1 MKVSRLH
8 LMPDRRERFALLEP
22 KIWLD
27 SSLLRTWV
35 IAEPALI
42 VRFLR
47 DPNAVIL
54 SIDELLEAIERAYGI
69 EFHNVRYAARH
80 LPLFLEGKTHSGRR
94 RDFSHYLAGRLAE
107 LDASL
112 PGVIE
117 RHLLPLREKGRVE
130 LVSEVTGPM
139 VRAINGILVGRPL
152 SRDVDSLN
160 LLDLFALNKSVARLK
175 DLDRRVKQALEF
187 LKTDHEDEALL
198 AERFTALAMGF
209 ETLMTMLTEGLVSA
223 FNKCARDFADHAALP
238 DHPIETGVPV
248 SYRKIES
255 DREISGREF
264 KAGDLLRLQLQTLGY
279 VPREAERGWM
289 FGSGVHSCVGKQ
301 VSLRI
306 WTEFK
311 KAFDTMRLRGAVKS
325 YELASSHYSL
335 RHNCVHIEVSG

>member
-1 MKVSRLH
+1 VKVSRLH
-8 LMPDRRERFALLEP
+8 LMPDRRDRFALLEP

-54 SIDELLEAIERAYGI
+54 NVDELLEAIERAYGV

-80 LPLFLEGKTHSGRR
+80 LPLFLEGKAHSERR

-117 RHLLPLREKGRVE
+117 RHLLPLREKGLVE

-152 SRDVDSLN
+152 SADVDSLN
-160 LLDLFALNKSVARLK
+160 LLDLFALNKSVARFK
-175 DLDRRVKQALEF
+175 DLDRRIKQALEF
-187 LKTDHEDEALL
+187 LMADHEDEVLL

-223 FNKCARDFADHAALP
+223 FNKCSRDFADHAALP

-255 DREISGREF
+255 DLEISGHEF

-279 VPREAERGWM
+279 VPGEADRGWM
-289 FGSGVHSCVGKQ
+289 FGAGAHSCIGKQ

-311 KAFDTMRLRGAVKS
+311 RAFDTMRLRGVVKS
-325 YELASSHYSL
+325 YELAPSHYSL
-335 RHNCVHIEVSG
+335 RHNCVHIEVSR